1 LPWDSWLNC
10 PFSIL
15 ERERNASDL
24 SRQYI
29 TEHDS
34 TTTVKAKLET
44 LESKIMKQ
52 TIKKIYCIKARQVD
66 TVKQL
71 EEIKRNIKIK
81 NEETLIQSK

>member
-1 LPWDSWLNC
+1 
-10 PFSIL
+10 
-15 ERERNASDL
+15 
-24 SRQYI
+24 
-29 TEHDS
+29 
-34 TTTVKAKLET
+34 
-44 LESKIMKQ
+44 MKQ